1 MTKMQK
7 KFNEYIVASAELVK
21 HLNESDYDVDN
32 FDEETDRLNDIIDDM
47 GAELGGETNDFTI
60 YNDKNG
66 DTTIDNLYLDDYIK
80 YVMGKDY
87 FYDRRCW
94 EYLYDIVK
102 EILEDM
108 SIPDYNVIY
117 E

>member
-1 MTKMQK
+1 MQK

-21 HLNESDYDVDN
+21 HLNESDYDVDD
-32 FDEETDRLNDIIDDM
+32 FDEETDRLNDVIDDM
-47 GAELGGETNDFTI
+47 GAKLGGETNDFTI

-66 DTTIDNLYLDDYIK
+66 DVTIDNLYLDDYIK

-102 EILEDM
+102 EMLGDM
-108 SIPDYNVIY
+108 PIPDYNVIY